1 MWYCRICKS
10 VMCSRHAVNHKI
22 EGEDKL
28 EGRARIK
35 LEQLPAEWNGAKC
48 NVCTIIAANPK

>member
-1 MWYCRICKS
+1 
-10 VMCSRHAVNHKI
+10 MCSRHAVNHKI